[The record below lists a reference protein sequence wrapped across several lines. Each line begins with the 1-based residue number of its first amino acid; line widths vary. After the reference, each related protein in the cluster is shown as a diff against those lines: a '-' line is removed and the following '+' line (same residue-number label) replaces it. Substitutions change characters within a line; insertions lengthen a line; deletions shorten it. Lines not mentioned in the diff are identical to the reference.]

1 MNLSDRVR
9 NLKPSATLEITAKA
23 NKLKQ
28 DGYDVIGF
36 GAGEPDFD
44 TPENIK
50 IAAIEAIKK
59 GKTKY
64 TPVAGIPELRES
76 VANMFSRDYNV
87 DFSSDEILVSCGG
100 KHSLFNIFMTILNRN
115 DEVILQ
121 SPYWV
126 SYPSII
132 EICGGKPVIIDT
144 IYENNFKI
152 NPSDLESKISEK
164 TKAIILN
171 SPSNPTGVAY
181 RKDELQK
188 LVDLVKDKNIFIISD
203 DIYYK
208 ITYDNFKFYN
218 PLMLYPELKD
228 KVIISNGVSKTYS
241 MTGWRIG
248 FTAANKDIISSMS
261 KIQGQST
268 SNATSIAQY
277 AALEAVS
284 GKQDFIGEMVK
295 AFKDRRDYIVNS
307 LNEIKGIICNNPEGA
322 FYVFPDISD
331 VMRRKN
337 INGSTEF
344 SKKFLEEQQVAVV
357 PGAAFGNDNH
367 IRISYATSF
376 ENIKNG
382 INRLAE
388 FCK

>member
-1 MNLSDRVR
+1 MNLSDRVT

-144 IYENNFKI
+144 IYENNFARNWFKV
-152 NPSDLESKISEK
+152 
-164 TKAIILN
+164 A
-171 SPSNPTGVAY
+171 PT
-181 RKDELQK
+181 
-188 LVDLVKDKNIFIISD
+188 S
-203 DIYYK
+203 
-208 ITYDNFKFYN
+208 
-218 PLMLYPELKD
+218 
-228 KVIISNGVSKTYS
+228 S
-241 MTGWRIG
+241 
-248 FTAANKDIISSMS
+248 AA
-261 KIQGQST
+261 
-268 SNATSIAQY
+268 
-277 AALEAVS
+277 
-284 GKQDFIGEMVK
+284 
-295 AFKDRRDYIVNS
+295 
-307 LNEIKGIICNNPEGA
+307 
-322 FYVFPDISD
+322 
-331 VMRRKN
+331 
-337 INGSTEF
+337 
-344 SKKFLEEQQVAVV
+344 
-357 PGAAFGNDNH
+357 
-367 IRISYATSF
+367 
-376 ENIKNG
+376 
-382 INRLAE
+382 
-388 FCK
+388 